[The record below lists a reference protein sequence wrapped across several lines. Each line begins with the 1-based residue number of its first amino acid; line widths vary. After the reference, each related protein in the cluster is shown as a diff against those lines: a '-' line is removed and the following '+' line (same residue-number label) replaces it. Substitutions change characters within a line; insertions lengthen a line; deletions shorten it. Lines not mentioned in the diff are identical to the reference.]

1 MINNT
6 AISDEVKVKSVLYYL
21 TVNGEMKENVW
32 FILRYINNNLFSAKY
47 TLIEIN
53 LTSSQSGCEINEI
66 VRYKLYYNWEIL
78 G

>member
-32 FILRYINNNLFSAKY
+32 FILRYINNNSFSAKY

-53 LTSSQSGCEINEI
+53 LTSSQSGCENEI